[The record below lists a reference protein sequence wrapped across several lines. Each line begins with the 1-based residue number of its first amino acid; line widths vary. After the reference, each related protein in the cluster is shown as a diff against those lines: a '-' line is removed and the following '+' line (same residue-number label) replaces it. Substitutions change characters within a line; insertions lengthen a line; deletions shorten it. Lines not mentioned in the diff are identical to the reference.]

1 MNIKT
6 ATKKELRQADIDAV
20 QRKAKE
26 EFNQVKMEIYKNI
39 LKDLDSCMEKATAI
53 HSKILNN
60 RKLWDKDE
68 KFAQEVFNK
77 SFLACDEIQSA
88 RMECQDNIMKCIM
101 IETSDEEIESVKEAG
116 LMSDQDYDEY
126 EYNRSV
132 DSQADEADA
141 LSSIGWGEEW

>member
-6 ATKKELRQADIDAV
+6 ATKKELRQADINAV

-68 KFAQEVFNK
+68 KFAQEMFDK

-101 IETSDEEIESVKEAG
+101 AENP
-116 LMSDQDYDEY
+116 SDQDYNEY

-132 DSQADEADA
+132 DSQADEENA
-141 LSSIGWGEEW
+141 LASIGWGEEW

>member
-101 IETSDEEIESVKEAG
+101 IETSDE
-116 LMSDQDYDEY
+116 DYNEY
-126 EYNRSV
+126 EYNRDV
-132 DSQADEADA
+132 DSQADEENA
-141 LSSIGWGEEW
+141 LASIGWGEEW

>member
-6 ATKKELRQADIDAV
+6 ATKKELRQADINAV

-60 RKLWDKDE
+60 RKLWDRDE

-101 IETSDEEIESVKEAG
+101 AEEFEEFVKNVKGEIK
-116 LMSDQDYDEY
+116 DYDEY

-132 DSQADEADA
+132 DSQADEENA
-141 LSSIGWGEEW
+141 LASIGWGEEW

>member
-6 ATKKELRQADIDAV
+6 ATKKELRQADINAV

-68 KFAQEVFNK
+68 KFAQEMFDK

-101 IETSDEEIESVKEAG
+101 AEKFEEFVKDVKGEIK
-116 LMSDQDYDEY
+116 DYDEY

-132 DSQADEADA
+132 DSQADEENA
-141 LSSIGWGEEW
+141 LASIGWGEEW

>member
-6 ATKKELRQADIDAV
+6 ATKKELRQADINAV

-60 RKLWDKDE
+60 RKLWDRDE

-77 SFLACDEIQSA
+77 TFLACDEIQSA

-101 IETSDEEIESVKEAG
+101 AEEFEEFVKNVKGEIK
-116 LMSDQDYDEY
+116 DYDEY

-132 DSQADEADA
+132 DSQADEENA
-141 LSSIGWGEEW
+141 LASIGWGEEW

>member
-6 ATKKELRQADIDAV
+6 ATKKELRQADINAV

-101 IETSDEEIESVKEAG
+101 IETSDE
-116 LMSDQDYDEY
+116 DYNEY
-126 EYNRSV
+126 EYNRDV
-132 DSQADEADA
+132 DSQADEENA
-141 LSSIGWGEEW
+141 LASIGWGEEW

>member
-20 QRKAKE
+20 QKKE
-26 EFNQVKMEIYKNI
+26 IIEVKKEIYQNL
-39 LKDLDSCMEKATAI
+39 LKDLDSCMEKSTALY
-53 HSKILNN
+53 SSILNN
-60 RKLWDKDE
+60 ERLWKRDRADAQKMLDK
-68 KFAQEVFNK
+68 A
-77 SFLACDEIQSA
+77 FLNCDAIQSA

-101 IETSDEEIESVKEAG
+101 AETSDEEIESVREAG

-132 DSQADEADA
+132 DSQADEENA
-141 LSSIGWGEEW
+141 LASIGWGEEW